1 MVRGFIQTSS
11 IQRFVPNRRRE
22 ELMSRAHH
30 GVIGEPMTAKG
41 NSKIDTLTAL
51 PGIGAATA
59 KKLVSAKIDTVSKV
73 ASAGSKKLQ
82 DAGLSAAVAKKVGA
96 AAKIANKASGTV
108 KKVASKAKTA
118 TKSTAKKSSSAAK
131 AAASKTKT
139 GAKKVTSKTKAA
151 AKKATSKTKA
161 AAKKVSKKAGDVKK
175 SAKSSKSSDGR
186 KGSTLRVPRNVTDMP
201 WFNKK

>member
-1 MVRGFIQTSS
+1 
-11 IQRFVPNRRRE
+11 
-22 ELMSRAHH
+22 MSRAHH
-30 GVIGEPMTAKG
+30 GVIGEPMTTKG

-59 KKLVSAKIDTVSKV
+59 KKLINAKIDTVSKV

-82 DAGLSAAVAKKVGA
+82 DAGLSAAVAKKIGA
-96 AAKIANKASGTV
+96 AARVADKASGAV

-118 TKSTAKKSSSAAK
+118 TKSTAKKSSTVAKTAA
-131 AAASKTKT
+131 
-139 GAKKVTSKTKAA
+139 SKTKAA

-161 AAKKVSKKAGDVKK
+161 TAKKVSKKAVNVKK
-175 SAKSSKSSDGR
+175 STLSKAKKAVEPSKSSDER
-186 KGSTLRVPRNVTDMP
+186 KGSTLRVPRKAADFP

>member
-1 MVRGFIQTSS
+1 
-11 IQRFVPNRRRE
+11 
-22 ELMSRAHH
+22 MSRAHH

-51 PGIGAATA
+51 PGIGAVTA
-59 KKLVSAKIDTVSKV
+59 KKLISAKIDTVSKV

-96 AAKIANKASGTV
+96 AAKVADKASVTV

-131 AAASKTKT
+131 TAASKTKT
-139 GAKKVTSKTKAA
+139 AAKKATSKTKAA
-151 AKKATSKTKA
+151 AKKTVSKTKA

-175 SAKSSKSSDGR
+175 STLAKTKKAVKPSKSSDGR

>member
-96 AAKIANKASGTV
+96 AAKVADKASVTV

-131 AAASKTKT
+131 TAASKTKT
-139 GAKKVTSKTKAA
+139 AAKKV
-151 AKKATSKTKA
+151 TSKTKA

>member
-1 MVRGFIQTSS
+1 
-11 IQRFVPNRRRE
+11 
-22 ELMSRAHH
+22 MSRAHH

-51 PGIGAATA
+51 PGIGAVTA
-59 KKLVSAKIDTVSKV
+59 KKLISAKIDTVSKV

-96 AAKIANKASGTV
+96 AAKVADKASVTV

-131 AAASKTKT
+131 TAASKTKT
-139 GAKKVTSKTKAA
+139 AAKKATSKTKAAAKKTASKTKTA

-175 SAKSSKSSDGR
+175 STLAKTKKAVKPSKSSDGR

>member
-1 MVRGFIQTSS
+1 
-11 IQRFVPNRRRE
+11 
-22 ELMSRAHH
+22 MSRAHH

-59 KKLVSAKIDTVSKV
+59 KKLIGAKIDSVSKV

-96 AAKIANKASGTV
+96 AAKVADKASGAV

-131 AAASKTKT
+131 TAAAKTKT
-139 GAKKVTSKTKAA
+139 AAKKATVATKSVS
-151 AKKATSKTKA
+151 KKATSKTKA
-161 AAKKVSKKAGDVKK
+161 AAKKAASKTKTAAKKVSKKAANVKK
-175 SAKSSKSSDGR
+175 STLSKAKKAVKPSKSTDGR
-186 KGSTLRVPRNVTDMP
+186 KGSTLRVPRSVTDMP

>member
-1 MVRGFIQTSS
+1 
-11 IQRFVPNRRRE
+11 
-22 ELMSRAHH
+22 MSRAHH

-51 PGIGAATA
+51 PGIGAVTA
-59 KKLVSAKIDTVSKV
+59 KKLISAKIDTVSKV

-96 AAKIANKASGTV
+96 AAKVADKASVTV

-131 AAASKTKT
+131 TAASKTKT
-139 GAKKVTSKTKAA
+139 A

-175 SAKSSKSSDGR
+175 STLAKTKKAAKSSKSSDGR

>member
-1 MVRGFIQTSS
+1 
-11 IQRFVPNRRRE
+11 
-22 ELMSRAHH
+22 MSRAHH

-41 NSKIDTLTAL
+41 NSKINTLTAL
-51 PGIGAATA
+51 PGIGAVTA
-59 KKLVSAKIDTVSKV
+59 KKLISAKIDTVSKV

-82 DAGLSAAVAKKVGA
+82 DAGLSAAIAKKVGA
-96 AAKIANKASGTV
+96 AAKVADKASATV

-131 AAASKTKT
+131 TAASKTKT
-139 GAKKVTSKTKAA
+139 A

-175 SAKSSKSSDGR
+175 STLAKTKKAVQPSTSSDGR
-186 KGSTLRVPRNVTDMP
+186 KGSTLRVPRSVTDMP